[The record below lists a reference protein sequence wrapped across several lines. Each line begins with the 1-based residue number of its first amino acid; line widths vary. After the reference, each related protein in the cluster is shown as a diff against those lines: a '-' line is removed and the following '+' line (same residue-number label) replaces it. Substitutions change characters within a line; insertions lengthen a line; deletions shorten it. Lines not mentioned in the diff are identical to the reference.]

1 MSQVVSSAAPWW
13 RGAVVYQIYPR
24 SFADSNGDGI
34 GDLEGLRR
42 RLDYLRWLGVD
53 ALWLSPIYRS
63 PMADAGY
70 DISDHVDVDPVFGT
84 LADIDR
90 LIAEAHA
97 RGLRVLLD
105 YVPNHTSDRHPWFIE
120 SRSSRHNPKRDWYI
134 WRDEPNN
141 WVAAFG
147 AGSAWT
153 RDERT
158 GQYYLHL
165 FLAEQPDLNWRNPEV
180 IEAMHGVMRFWLDR
194 GVDGFRMDA
203 VHCIGKDPTFADD
216 PRCAAGEPL
225 MLFNDQPYSHVVFRG
240 LRRLADTYPAD
251 CVLIGEVN
259 VRSTAAVV
267 QYYGAG
273 EGLHLSFNFSHFDS
287 PWNAAIFRDGIR
299 EVEGVLRPAAAWPTW
314 VLSNHDFSRHRTR
327 FGGSLRRARAAAV
340 MLLTLRGTAFM
351 YQGEELGL
359 EDAHIG
365 SGEQVDPGGRDG
377 PRAPLPWEAE
387 SPHGWSGAQP
397 WLPFPPQACEHSVER
412 QWRDPDSMLHL
423 YRRLVASRKASLALQ
438 LGDWEELPSQPELL
452 AYRRRHEADERIVC
466 INFAAQPQ
474 RLQLNGAWRVE
485 VVSEGAGEGADFD
498 GRVDAEHA
506 LILAPR

>member
-1 MSQVVSSAAPWW
+1 MSQVVSLAASWW

-24 SFADSNGDGI
+24 SFADSNGDGV

-42 RLDYLRWLGVD
+42 RLDYLQRLGVD

-105 YVPNHTSDRHPWFIE
+105 YVPNHTSDRHPWFVE
-120 SRSSRHNPKRDWYI
+120 SRSSRQNPKRDWYI

-153 RDERT
+153 LDERT

-180 IEAMHGVMRFWLDR
+180 IEAMHDVMRFWLDR

-203 VHCIGKDPTFADD
+203 VHCIGKDPAFADD

-240 LRRLADTYPAD
+240 LRRLADAYPAD

-287 PWNAAIFRDGIR
+287 PWDVAVFRNGIR
-299 EVEGVLRPAAAWPTW
+299 EVERLLRPAAAWPTW
-314 VLSNHDFSRHRTR
+314 VLSNHDFARHRTR

-359 EDAHIG
+359 EDAYIG
-365 SGEQVDPGGRDG
+365 PDDRVDPGGRDG
-377 PRAPLPWEAE
+377 PRAPLPWDAEA
-387 SPHGWSGAQP
+387 PHGWHGVRP
-397 WLPFPPQACEHSVER
+397 WLPFPPQAREHSVEQ
-412 QWRDPDSMLHL
+412 QWRDPHSILHL
-423 YRRLVASRKASLALQ
+423 YRRLLSARKASPALQ
-438 LGDWEELPSQPELL
+438 LGDWEELPSQAELL
-452 AYRRRHEADERIVC
+452 VYRRRHEGDERLVC

-474 RLQLNGAWRVE
+474 RLQLDRAWRVE
-485 VVSEGAGEGADFD
+485 VISEGEGEGAPFG
-498 GRVDAEHA
+498 GRIDAEQA
-506 LILAPR
+506 LVLAPQ